1 MTPEIVWQPEIAYRA
16 EPMPVIEP
24 PYEPL
29 APVPVVEP
37 AVEPVGA
44 PVPEPAPA
52 ELPRTATALPV
63 IAAGGLASLLAGL
76 GLGLLRRRSG

>member
-1 MTPEIVWQPEIAYRA
+1 MIPEVVPQPEISYTV

-29 APVPVVEP
+29 APEPVAEP
-37 AVEPVGA
+37 AVEPV
-44 PVPEPAPA
+44 PEPEPA
-52 ELPRTATALPV
+52 ELPRTATPLPV
-63 IAAGGLASLLAGL
+63 IAVGGLTSLLVGL